1 MTDQTPIYKDA
12 SSSIETRA
20 GDLIARMNVR
30 EKARQLIGIGGM
42 QLRGSDDELDPA
54 KMKAELTDGLGQ
66 LNCFCRPLP
75 PAAGVEQANRIQK
88 YMIEESRLGIPVIIH
103 DEILH
108 GLVCLD
114 STSYPQSIALASTWN
129 PELALKVGNAIGKE
143 THSRAIHQGLAPT
156 VNIAR
161 DARCGR
167 VEETY
172 GEDTWLS
179 SRIAVNFVKGFQSH
193 GLMATVKHFACNF
206 VGDGGRDS
214 HAVHFSERILREVYF
229 PVFEA
234 CVREADA
241 LSIMGAYGS
250 INGVPSS
257 GDRWLLTDVLRN
269 EWGFRGIVVSDY
281 ASINEMFTKH
291 RTATSRGDAARQ
303 ALEAGMEME
312 YPFPACFSKV
322 EEIVESGELSME
334 VLDEAVSRILRLKF
348 ELGLFENPYRDA
360 EKAVEVCYDP
370 KNKELALETARQ
382 AITLLKNED
391 GILPLKP
398 ETKKIAVLGPNA
410 ATGRL
415 GGYSAKISHAVSPLE
430 GIREHCHD
438 GVEVTHAEGCGVA
451 TVGRFVRVEDGD
463 HFMRVSQNE
472 TVITSC
478 EILPPTEDDRAGIP
492 EAVRLAKETDV
503 AIVCVGNISGD
514 RNQTE
519 GESEDRCSIDLPGVQ
534 AELIEA
540 VVAANPN
547 VIVLLINGGPI
558 TMERWVHKVKAV
570 VECWYG
576 GQEGGNAIGEILF
589 GKTCPSG
596 KLPVS
601 FPIHTGQ
608 CPVYYNMKPS
618 GRTYGYCDLRGRTFQ
633 FPFGHG
639 LSYTT
644 FDYSTLTVDKPL
656 VSPEE
661 MVRVSF
667 DLTNSGAVDGTEVV
681 QLYVHDE
688 YASLARPLKEL
699 KAFQRISLKAGE
711 CRRVQLSL
719 GRAAFAM
726 LDRDLRSVIE
736 PGDFKLMVGSSSE
749 DLRLE
754 FVITLTSEE
763 SGKFQS
769 AT

>member
-1 MTDQTPIYKDA
+1 M
-12 SSSIETRA
+12 S
-20 GDLIARMNVR
+20 VR
-30 EKARQLIGIGGM
+30 EKARQLIGLGGM
-42 QLRGSDDELDPA
+42 QLRGTDDKLDPD
-54 KMKAELTDGLGQ
+54 KMKAELDAGLGQ

-75 PAAGVEQANRIQK
+75 PAEGVEQANEVQK
-88 YMIEESRLGIPVIIH
+88 YMLEETRLGIPVIIH

-129 PELALKVGNAIGKE
+129 PDLAWKVGDAIGKE

-193 GLMATVKHFACNF
+193 DLMATVKHFACNF

-269 EWGFRGIVVSDY
+269 EWGFHGIVVSDY

-312 YPFPACFSKV
+312 YPFPACFGKV
-322 EEIVESGELSME
+322 EEIVESGELSLD
-334 VLDEAVSRILRLKF
+334 VLDEAVARILRLKF
-348 ELGLFENPYRDA
+348 DLGLFEEPYRDPQ
-360 EKAVEVCYDP
+360 KAAGVCYDP
-370 KNKELALETARQ
+370 ANKELALETARQ
-382 AITLLKNED
+382 AVTLLKND
-391 GILPLKP
+391 DAILPLKP
-398 ETKKIAVLGPNA
+398 EMKRIAVLGPNA

-415 GGYSAKISHAVSPLE
+415 GGYSAKIPHTVSPLE
-430 GIREHCHD
+430 GIRNHCSE

-463 HFMRVSQNE
+463 HFMRVSHNE

-478 EILPPTEDDRAGIP
+478 EILPPTEDDRSGIP
-492 EAVRLAKETDV
+492 EAVKSAKEADV
-503 AIVCVGNISGD
+503 AVLCVGNISGD

-534 AELIEA
+534 EELIEA
-540 VVAANPN
+540 VAAVNPN
-547 VIVLLINGGPI
+547 VIVLLINGGPV

-570 VECWYG
+570 VECWYNG
-576 GQEGGNAIGEILF
+576 EEGGNAIGEILF

-601 FPIHTGQ
+601 FPIYTGQ

-644 FDYSTLTVDKPL
+644 FGYESLKVEKTLASAD
-656 VSPEE
+656 E

-667 DLTNSGAVDGTEVV
+667 ELTNTGDVDGTEVV

-688 YASLARPLKEL
+688 FASLARPLKEL
-699 KAFQRISLKAGE
+699 KAFQRVSLRSGE
-711 CRRVQLSL
+711 TRNVELVLARS
-719 GRAAFAM
+719 AFAM
-726 LDRDLRSVIE
+726 LDQDLRSVIE
-736 PGDFKLMVGSSSE
+736 PGDFKLMLGASSE
-749 DLRLE
+749 DVRLE
-754 FVITLTSEE
+754 SVVTMTPDEAR
-763 SGKFQS
+763 KF
-769 AT
+769 